1 MTTPGFF
8 LTESGDFCSVLSL
21 HGLLNPLYL
30 SHRSASEGRQGMF
43 RMWGKLKKNNR
54 LLDDT
59 TICIG
64 DYSLSR
70 TQMVFQALEEI
81 CYYFDLGKPIWLD
94 SNVRDFQI
102 HAKTRF
108 GQDNFI
114 EHIEFDFLEI
124 QVIEE

>member
-1 MTTPGFF
+1 MFGI
-8 LTESGDFCSVLSL
+8 LDRLG
-21 HGLLNPLYL
+21 
-30 SHRSASEGRQGMF
+30 GRLGMF
-43 RMWGKLKKNNR
+43 RMWGKMMKNNR
-54 LLDDT
+54 LVTDKT
-59 TICIG
+59 VCIK

-70 TQMVFQALEEI
+70 TQMVFQALEEM

-102 HAKTRF
+102 HSKTRF
-108 GQDNFI
+108 RQDNFI